1 MKKLY
6 LFGGGG
12 HSLSCIDVIEKQKK
26 FKIKGIIDKKFKIRD
41 KILDYYWLPKWSG
54 DISDPSARVLDVYH
68 DKIEI

>member
-41 KILDYYWLPKWSG
+41 KIWSDFEVFMYG
-54 DISDPSARVLDVYH
+54 D
-68 DKIEI
+68 EI